1 MDRVSLNSYLGCLVG
16 GAIGDA
22 LGAPIEFDDINRI
35 KANHGTGGITDFVEF
50 PGNVGAFTD
59 DTQMT
64 LFTAEG
70 LLRAQ
75 HRAMLKGIG
84 GALNK
89 ITYQSYLRWLY
100 TQDHEFDE
108 EGIEIDASKLG
119 EGWLLKQKTL
129 YQRRAPGNTCLTA
142 LRSGVVGTIRNP
154 INDSKG
160 CGTLMRVAPVG
171 LMFYG
176 DNELAFETAC
186 ELSAITHGHPTG
198 YLSAGFLASMISDL
212 AVGVRLENCIQNAM
226 KILIKYD
233 HHEETLEALNR
244 SLNLYESASKNETD
258 EDPKLIE
265 KLGGGWI
272 AEEALSISI
281 FSSLMYKNDYKKGV
295 LYAVN
300 HSGDSDSTG
309 SITGNILGLIN
320 GIENIPEK
328 WNNNLKNLDIVKQ
341 VSEDLHIQ
349 VKGDTYNPDD
359 GWWEKYPGY

>member
-1 MDRVSLNSYLGCLVG
+1 MG

-22 LGAPIEFDDINRI
+22 LGAPVEFDDINRI
-35 KANHGTGGITDFVEF
+35 KANHGERGITDFVEF

-84 GALNK
+84 GALYT
-89 ITYQSYLRWLY
+89 ITLQSYLRWLY
-100 TQDHEFDE
+100 TQDHSFDKE
-108 EGIEIDASKLG
+108 RIELDATSLG
-119 EGWLLKQKTL
+119 EGWLIRQKAL
-129 YQRRAPGNTCLTA
+129 YSRRSPGNTCLSA
-142 LRSGVVGTIRNP
+142 LRNHIDGTTQNP

-160 CGTLMRVAPVG
+160 CGTIMRMAPVG

-176 DNELAFETAC
+176 ANKLSFKIAC
-186 ELSAITHGHPTG
+186 DLSAITHGHPTG

-212 AVGVRLENCIQNAM
+212 AVGVNLETSIQHATN
-226 KILIKYD
+226 ILLKYD
-233 HHEETLEALNR
+233 YHEETLEAVKR
-244 SLNLYESASKNETD
+244 SLNLYEKVVKKETSPGP
-258 EDPKLIE
+258 EMIE

-281 FSSLMYKNDYKKGV
+281 LSSLLYENDFKNGV
-295 LYAVN
+295 LFAVN
-300 HSGDSDSTG
+300 HGGDSDSTG
-309 SITGNILGLIN
+309 SITGNILGIIN

-328 WNNNLKNLDIVKQ
+328 WQDQFNASGAGEAGGGRSV
-341 VSEDLHIQ
+341 H
-349 VKGDTYNPDD
+349 
-359 GWWEKYPGY
+359 PGKRGLL